1 MLIDINLFDSDEAAE
16 FRGILES
23 ADWVDGSVTAG
34 HQSALV
40 KYNRQLRE
48 DDPIADELGRRILSR
63 LANNDLFITAALPAR
78 IFPPLFNRY
87 EGGENFGNH
96 IDNAIRI
103 SNVTGARIRTDLS
116 ATLFFSEPHT
126 YEGGELLIDT
136 MFGVQSVKLQAGSMI
151 LYPASSLHRVMPV
164 TGGIR
169 LASFFWIQSMV
180 RDEGIRTILFDLDT
194 AIRSLRENSPNQTNA
209 VVQLTGVY
217 HNLLRRYAEV

>member
-116 ATLFFSEPHT
+116 ATLFFSEPDT

-136 MFGVQSVKLQAGSMI
+136 IFGVQSVKLQAGSMI

>member
-1 MLIDINLFDSDEAAE
+1 MLIDINLFDSDEVAE

-116 ATLFFSEPHT
+116 ATLFFSEPDT

>member
-103 SNVTGARIRTDLS
+103 Q
-116 ATLFFSEPHT
+116 
-126 YEGGELLIDT
+126 
-136 MFGVQSVKLQAGSMI
+136 M
-151 LYPASSLHRVMPV
+151 
-164 TGGIR
+164 
-169 LASFFWIQSMV
+169 
-180 RDEGIRTILFDLDT
+180 
-194 AIRSLRENSPNQTNA
+194 
-209 VVQLTGVY
+209 
-217 HNLLRRYAEV
+217 